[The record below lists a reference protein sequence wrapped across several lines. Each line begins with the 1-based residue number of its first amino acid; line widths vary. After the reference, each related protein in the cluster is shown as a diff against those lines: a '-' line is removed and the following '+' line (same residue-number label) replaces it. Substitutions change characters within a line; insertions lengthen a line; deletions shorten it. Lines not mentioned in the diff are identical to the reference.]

1 MHDLGDTSSSE
12 EEESEEESEEME
24 CMMMWDDDVGLNE
37 DENGDPHALVGK
49 GDTEEQ

>member
-12 EEESEEESEEME
+12 EEESEESEEIE